1 MTSLING
8 DIYIKIKPSIFNP
21 TEEQQQEVET
31 EIYDIDFE
39 EAHRGANQ
47 GTQEIKKTLNSMK
60 EIFKK
65 KGELDYS
72 YIEDFHV
79 LETDGEN
86 VTMIMFERMLEKEI
100 THSFSIESKK
110 MSEYMRLIDF
120 LNDAEFVGKKIKIF
134 GNDPILVNPTVIYKT
149 DYAMCVQAEKPL
161 GGQYIK
167 MLDIRL
173 LDTSLGEIDPTVEQY
188 RDKKLLYKTVV
199 QQIDELSKICDK
211 PDEHRRQK

>member
-1 MTSLING
+1 MTLLING

-21 TEEQQQEVET
+21 TNEQQQEVENK
-31 EIYDIDFE
+31 IYDIDFE

-47 GTQEIKKTLNSMK
+47 GTQNIKKILNSMK

-72 YIEDFHV
+72 YIDDFHV
-79 LETDGEN
+79 LETDGKN
-86 VTMIMFERMLEKEI
+86 VTMIMFERTLKKEI
-100 THSFSIESKK
+100 TNSFSKESKK

-120 LNDAEFVGKKIKIF
+120 LNDAEYVGKKIKIF
-134 GNDPILVNPTVIYKT
+134 GNDPILENPTVIYKT

-167 MLDIRL
+167 MLDIRS
-173 LDTSLGEIDPTVEQY
+173 LDTPLGEIDPTVEQY
-188 RDKKLLYKTVV
+188 RDKKLLYRTVV

-211 PDEHRRQK
+211 PDEHRKQK